1 MEIKKVMVIGA
12 GQMGGGIAQV
22 SAQAGFDTI
31 QYDINMDLVNKGLAL
46 IKKNLGREVEK
57 GKRTQEDADAILAR
71 IKPSISLE
79 DAADCDLVVEAIV
92 ENFDIKK
99 KVFEELDR
107 IAPPHA
113 ILASN
118 TSSLP
123 ITQIAAV
130 TKRPGQVI
138 GMHFMNPVPV
148 MKLVEVIRGLATTD
162 DVYNTIEAA
171 SIKMGKTPVWCKDV
185 PGFIS
190 NRVLQV
196 MINEAL
202 WELYEGVAP
211 AENIDNIMKL
221 GMNHPMGPCALA
233 DLIGLDTVLA
243 ILNVMYNGYGDPKYR
258 PSPLLKQYVQAGWL
272 DAKPVREYSITASR
286 SMKTCQGRDKSGI
299 R

>member
-22 SAQAGFDTI
+22 SAQAGFETV

-46 IKKNLGREVEK
+46 IKKNLSRDVEK
-57 GKRTQEDADAILAR
+57 GKKTQEDMDAIMAR

-99 KVFEELDR
+99 KVFSELDR
-107 IAPPHA
+107 IAPAHA

-123 ITQIAAV
+123 ITQIAAC
-130 TKRPGQVI
+130 TNRPGQVI

-162 DVYNTIEAA
+162 EVYNTIEEA
-171 SIKMGKTPVWCKDV
+171 SIKMGKVPVWCKDV

-243 ILNVMYNGYGDPKYR
+243 ILNVMYQGYGDPKYR

-272 DAKPVREYSITASR
+272 GRKVGKGIYDYS
-286 SMKTCQGRDKSGI
+286 K
-299 R
+299 

>member
-1 MEIKKVMVIGA
+1 MEIKKIMVIGA
-12 GQMGGGIAQV
+12 GQMGGGITQV
-22 SAQAGFDTI
+22 SAQAGFDTV
-31 QYDINMDLVNKGLAL
+31 QYDIDMDLVDKGIAL
-46 IKKNLGREVEK
+46 IEKNLAKDVSK
-57 GKRTQEDADAILAR
+57 GKKTGEDKAAILSR
-71 IKPSISLE
+71 IKPSVSLE
-79 DAADCDLVVEAIV
+79 DAADCDLVIEAIV
-92 ENFDIKK
+92 ENFEIKK
-99 KVFEELDR
+99 KVFAELDR
-107 IAPPHA
+107 IAPAHA

-123 ITQIAAV
+123 ITQIAAC
-130 TKRPGQVI
+130 TKRPEQVI

-162 DVYNTIEAA
+162 EVYAAIEDA
-171 SIKMGKTPVWCKDV
+171 SVKMGKVPVWCKDV

-243 ILNVMYNGYGDPKYR
+243 ILNVMYQGYGDPKYR
-258 PSPLLKQYVQAGWL
+258 PSPLLRQYVQAGWL
-272 DAKPVREYSITASR
+272 GRKVGKGIYDYS
-286 SMKTCQGRDKSGI
+286 
-299 R
+299 

>member
-22 SAQAGFDTI
+22 SAQAGFETV

-46 IKKNLGREVEK
+46 IKKNLGRDVEK
-57 GKRTQEDADAILAR
+57 GKHTQEDADAILAR

-162 DVYNTIEAA
+162 EVYNTIEEA

-272 DAKPVREYSITASR
+272 GRKTGKGIFDYS
-286 SMKTCQGRDKSGI
+286 K
-299 R
+299 

>member
-22 SAQAGFDTI
+22 SAQAGFETV
-31 QYDINMDLVNKGLAL
+31 QYDINMELVDKGIAL
-46 IKKNLGREVEK
+46 IKKNLGRDVEK
-57 GKRTQEDADAILAR
+57 GKRTQEDMDAILAR
-71 IKPSISLE
+71 IKPSVSLE
-79 DAADCDLVVEAIV
+79 DAADCDLIVEAIV

-123 ITQIAAV
+123 ITQIAAC

-162 DVYNTIEAA
+162 DVYNTIEEA

-243 ILNVMYNGYGDPKYR
+243 IPNVMYTGYGDPKYR

-272 DAKPVREYSITASR
+272 GRKTGKGIFDYS
-286 SMKTCQGRDKSGI
+286 K
-299 R
+299 

>member
-1 MEIKKVMVIGA
+1 MEIKKIMVIGA

-22 SAQAGFDTI
+22 SAQAGFDTV
-31 QYDINMDLVNKGLAL
+31 QYDINMDLVNKGMAL
-46 IKKNLGREVEK
+46 IKKNLTREVEK
-57 GKRTQEDADAILAR
+57 GKRTQEDADAVFGR
-71 IKPSISLE
+71 IKPSVSLE
-79 DAADCDLVVEAIV
+79 DAADCDLIVEAIV

-130 TKRPGQVI
+130 TKRPAQVI

-148 MKLVEVIRGLATTD
+148 MKLVEVIRGLATSD
-162 DVYNTIEAA
+162 DVYATIEAA
-171 SIKMGKTPVWCKDV
+171 SIKMGKTPVWCNDV

-243 ILNVMYNGYGDPKYR
+243 ILNVMYQGYGDPKYR

-272 DAKPVREYSITASR
+272 GRKTGKGIFDYS
-286 SMKTCQGRDKSGI
+286 K
-299 R
+299 

>member
-1 MEIKKVMVIGA
+1 MEIKKIMVIGA

-22 SAQAGFDTI
+22 SAQAGYATV
-31 QYDINMDLVNKGLAL
+31 QYDINMDLVKKGIAL
-46 IKKNLGREVEK
+46 IDKNLTRDVSK
-57 GKRTQEDADAILAR
+57 GKRTEDEKAAILGR
-71 IKPSISLE
+71 IKPSISLT

-99 KVFEELDR
+99 KVFEELDK

-123 ITQIAAV
+123 ITQIAAT
-130 TKRPGQVI
+130 TKRPEQVI

-148 MKLVEVIRGLATTD
+148 MKLVEIIRGLATTD
-162 DVYNTIEAA
+162 EVYRDIEAA
-171 SIKMGKTPVWCKDV
+171 SVKMGKVPVWCNDV
-185 PGFIS
+185 PGFVS

-233 DLIGLDTVLA
+233 DLIGLDTILS
-243 ILNVMYNGYGDPKYR
+243 ILNVMYTGYGDPKYR

-272 DAKPVREYSITASR
+272 GR
-286 SMKTCQGRDKSGI
+286 KTGKGI
-299 R
+299 YDYK

>member
-1 MEIKKVMVIGA
+1 MEIKKIMVIGA

-22 SAQAGFDTI
+22 SAQAGFETV
-31 QYDINMDLVNKGLAL
+31 QYDINMDLVTKGMAV
-46 IKKNLGREVEK
+46 IEKNLARDVSK
-57 GKRTQEDADAILAR
+57 GKKTEEEKAAIFGR

-79 DAADCDLVVEAIV
+79 DAADCDLIVEAIV
-92 ENFDIKK
+92 ENFEIKK

-107 IAPPHA
+107 IAPAHA

-162 DVYNTIEAA
+162 DVYNTIEEA
-171 SIKMGKTPVWCKDV
+171 SIKMGKVPVWCNDV

-211 AENIDNIMKL
+211 AKNIDDIMKL
-221 GMNHPMGPCALA
+221 GMNHPMGPLELA

-243 ILNVMYNGYGDPKYR
+243 ILNVMLQGYGDPKYR

-272 DAKPVREYSITASR
+272 GR
-286 SMKTCQGRDKSGI
+286 KTGKGI
-299 R
+299 YDYNK

>member
-1 MEIKKVMVIGA
+1 MTIKKIMVIGA

-22 SAQAGFDTI
+22 SAQAGYDTV
-31 QYDINMDLVNKGLAL
+31 QYDINMDLVNKGLAV
-46 IKKNLGREVEK
+46 IEQNLSRDVSK
-57 GKRTQEDADAILAR
+57 GKKSEEDKAAILGR
-71 IKPSISLE
+71 IKPSVKLE
-79 DAADCDLVVEAIV
+79 DAVDCDLVIEAIV

-99 KVFEELDR
+99 QVFSQLDR
-107 IAPPHA
+107 IAPAHA

-123 ITQIAAV
+123 ITQIAA
-130 TKRPGQVI
+130 TTQRPEKVI

-148 MKLVEVIRGLATTD
+148 MKLVEIIRGLATTD
-162 DVYNTIEAA
+162 EVYKIIEEA
-171 SIKMGKTPVWCKDV
+171 SIKMGKIPVWCKDV
-185 PGFIS
+185 PGFVS

-221 GMNHPMGPCALA
+221 GMNHPMGPCELA
-233 DLIGLDTVLA
+233 DLIGLDTILS
-243 ILNVMYNGYGDPKYR
+243 ILNVMYTGYGDPKYR

-272 DAKPVREYSITASR
+272 GR
-286 SMKTCQGRDKSGI
+286 KTGKGI
-299 R
+299 YDYRK